1 MNKSR
6 WAKVHKPVGQGP
18 QAGGPRPTLPVAA
31 AHI

>member
-18 QAGGPRPTLPVAA
+18 PYQLQRPT
-31 AHI
+31 